1 MAFKEIELMVC
12 LSIQTKNGPSE
23 ICGRQPS
30 IEVHDRIFTTTKS
43 LYKRDGFPFYI
54 NHMADLDSSIPSKIF
69 YALIT
74 SEIVRIA
81 RTTTDLINMITCQSC
96 VDPIVK
102 RNGKIVWKHV
112 PSLEIS
118 MLC

>member
-1 MAFKEIELMVC
+1 MVC

-54 NHMADLDSSIPSKIF
+54 NRMADLDSSIPSKIF
-69 YALIT
+69 YTLIT
-74 SEIVRIA
+74 SEILRIA
-81 RTTTDLINMITCQSC
+81 RTTTDLINMITY
-96 VDPIVK
+96 VNLV
-102 RNGKIVWKHV
+102 
-112 PSLEIS
+112 
-118 MLC
+118 